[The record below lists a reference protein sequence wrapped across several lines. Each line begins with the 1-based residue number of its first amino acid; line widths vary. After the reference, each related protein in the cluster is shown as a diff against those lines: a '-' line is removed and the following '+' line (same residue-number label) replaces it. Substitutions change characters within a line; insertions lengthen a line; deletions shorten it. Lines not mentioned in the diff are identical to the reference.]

1 MLTRTQKEGEVAELQ
16 QRFRRAKSVFVAE
29 YRGLSVAAV
38 DALRAK
44 LRAEGKGDF
53 EYRVAKN
60 TLIKLAAAGSAGEAL
75 APHLA
80 GPTGLAFS
88 YGDPARLAK
97 VLVDYAKEHEV
108 FKLRGGVVEGAALGR
123 AEIATLATLPSL
135 DELRAKLL
143 GLIQAPATKVA
154 GVLAA
159 PAGQLARLVAAR
171 QRKLEEAGSGA
182 PAAPAAS

>member
-1 MLTRTQKEGEVAELQ
+1 MLTRAQKESEVAELQ
-16 QRFRRAKSVFVAE
+16 QRFQRASSVFIAE

-38 DALRAK
+38 DALRAR
-44 LRAEGKGDF
+44 LRAAGGADF

-60 TLIKLAAAGSAGEAL
+60 TLVRRAASGAAGDALAA
-75 APHLA
+75 HLK
-80 GPTGLAFS
+80 GPTALAFS
-88 YGDPARLAK
+88 FGDPARLAK

-108 FKLRGGVVEGAALGR
+108 FKLRGGVMEGKPLGV

-135 DELRAKLL
+135 DELRAKLV
-143 GLIQAPATKVA
+143 GLLQAPATKVA

-171 QRKLEEAGSGA
+171 QKKLEEAGGA
-182 PAAPAAS
+182 S

>member
-1 MLTRTQKEGEVAELQ
+1 VLTRAQKQDEVAQLKE
-16 QRFRRAKSVFVAE
+16 RFERARSVFVAD

-60 TLIKLAAAGSAGEAL
+60 TLIRRAAPGPVGEAL
-75 APHLA
+75 AAHLE
-80 GPTGLAFS
+80 GPTAVAFS

-97 VLVDYAKEHEV
+97 VLVDYAKDHEV
-108 FKLRGGVVEGAALGR
+108 FQLRVGVVEGKPVGR

-135 DELRAKLL
+135 EALRARLV
-143 GLIQAPATKVA
+143 GLIQAPATKLA
-154 GVLAA
+154 GVIAA

-171 QRKLEEAGSGA
+171 QKELEKA
-182 PAAPAAS
+182 AAS